1 MLRAGRLAPS
11 RGCEGVLALILAN
24 GRGRA
29 LEGLTAWQTKA
40 AVPFGGQYRI
50 VDFVLSNCV
59 NSEIRSI
66 ALLTQY
72 KSQSLIRH
80 IHAGW
85 GFLHR
90 ELGEFIEIWPAQ
102 QQTGERWYRGTV
114 DAVCQNSDLIAATG
128 ASHVLVLGCDQLYA
142 LDYGPLIEWHAS
154 READVTVA
162 CAHVPDNSELD
173 GVFIDADGRVQR
185 IEHRPPTATAPRHA
199 CLGAMGA
206 FVFRAEFLADC
217 LARAA
222 DRPAT
227 ADFARD
233 LVPDAVR
240 KARVFAHVCDTDD
253 QPHYWRTLNTVD
265 RYWRANME
273 LLDKATP
280 FSLHTD
286 GEWPVFTRHEPLP
299 PARVLCDAYVDDA
312 VLSPGSIVA
321 GDVARSIIS
330 TRCRVGANAVI
341 RDSVLLPGAVVG
353 EGCILEKVIVD
364 CDAVIPSNT
373 VLGVK
378 LGAADAGYYASPE
391 GIVLATST
399 RLTPTPFDTA
409 ARAIA

>member
-102 QQTGERWYRGTV
+102 QQDGERWYRGTV
-114 DAVCQNSDLIAATG
+114 DAVYQNGDLIAATG
-128 ASHVLVLGCDQLYA
+128 ASHVLVLGGDQLYA
-142 LDYGPLIEWHAS
+142 LDYGPLIERHAA
-154 READVTVA
+154 RQADLTVA
-162 CAHVPDNSELD
+162 CAHVPESSEHD
-173 GVFIDADGRVQR
+173 DVFLGPDDR
-185 IEHRPPTATAPRHA
+185 IERIDHRPTTATAPRRS
-199 CLGAMGA
+199 CLSAMGV
-206 FVFRAEFLADC
+206 FVFSARFLADC

-222 DRPAT
+222 QRSAT

-233 LVPDAVR
+233 LVPEAVR
-240 KARVFAHVCDTDD
+240 TARVFAHICDSAE

-265 RYWRANME
+265 RYWHANME
-273 LLDKATP
+273 LLDNVAP
-280 FSLHTD
+280 FSLHCD
-286 GEWPVFTRHEPLP
+286 GEWPVFTRHEPLT
-299 PARVLCDAYVDDA
+299 PARVLADAYVDAA
-312 VLSPGSIVA
+312 VLSPGSVVA
-321 GDVARSIIS
+321 GDVTRSIVS
-330 TRCRVGANAVI
+330 TRCRIGANAVV

-353 EGCILEKVIVD
+353 EGCILDKVVVD

-373 VLGVK
+373 R
-378 LGAADAGYYASPE
+378 LGARLGQDSGYYASPE
-391 GIVLATST
+391 GIVLATAA
-399 RLTPTPFDTA
+399 RPAPPFDIA